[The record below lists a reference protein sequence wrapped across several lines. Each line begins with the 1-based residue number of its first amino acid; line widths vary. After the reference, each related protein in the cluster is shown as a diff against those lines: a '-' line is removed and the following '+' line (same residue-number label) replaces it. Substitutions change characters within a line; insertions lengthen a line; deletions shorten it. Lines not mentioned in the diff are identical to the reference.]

1 MRPVSHTTFFRYFS
15 SKEQVVLSDD
25 LDDVRAQV
33 IAGVPGTEPFRF
45 RPGAGPRAVHRGQR
59 RPVGVESRTPAAD
72 HTEPALRVSH
82 QLESDRA
89 IYDGIDVMAD
99 YLGVDRANPRL
110 RVFAAA
116 VGG

>member
-1 MRPVSHTTFFRYFS
+1 M
-15 SKEQVVLSDD
+15 
-25 LDDVRAQV
+25 
-33 IAGVPGTEPFRF
+33 
-45 RPGAGPRAVHRGQR
+45 
-59 RPVGVESRTPAAD
+59 
-72 HTEPALRVSH
+72 SH

-116 VGG
+116 VGGVMFHIANELTFIPDDAALTSLLEAIYLLEEGFPL